1 MALSFILDLSTLILR
16 ALWMGIP
23 MAKIATFKQ
32 EILDAVQTI
41 YAPLLADL
49 GLSFLWRR
57 EKISENLSNFLLG

>member
-1 MALSFILDLSTLILR
+1 
-16 ALWMGIP
+16 MGIP

-49 GLSFLWRR
+49 GLSFL
-57 EKISENLSNFLLG
+57 